1 MRKTFSFE
9 NQSPESAEQAQ
20 IAPDGGDF
28 FLPPDA
34 QPSLTKGGEC
44 IHEPSISL
52 VKVVFP

>member
-1 MRKTFSFE
+1 MRKTPSFE

-44 IHEPSISL
+44 IHEPFIIL
-52 VKVVFP
+52 VKVVFL